1 MNKETRTVRY
11 DEDLGLE
18 AYRFQGIV
26 QPFPNH
32 FHDYYVIGYVE
43 AGLRR
48 LFCKNREYIIKQG
61 DILLFNPRDNHGCAQ
76 SGGETLDYREINIP
90 EDAMLRLSG
99 EISGEGK
106 LWRFSQNVVA
116 DHDAAL
122 CLRSLHQMMMAGG
135 ERFAKEEALL
145 LLLSMLMERYGEA
158 FAYRVPECGEGL
170 EKACAFMEAHYAERI
185 SLEQVCRCSALS
197 GSSLLRAFTREKG
210 VTPYRYLQSVRVSR
224 AKALLEAGV
233 SPVEAALQAGFSD
246 QSHLSNCFHTYIGL
260 SPAAYRRIFQN

>member
-1 MNKETRTVRY
+1 MSKETRTVRY

-48 LFCKNREYIIKQG
+48 LLCKNREYIIKQG
-61 DILLFNPRDNHGCAQ
+61 DILLFNPRDSHGCTQ

-90 EDAMLRLSG
+90 ADAMLRLSG
-99 EISGEGK
+99 EITGEQE
-106 LWRFSQNVVA
+106 LRQFSQNVIA
-116 DHDAAL
+116 DQDAAL
-122 CLRSLHQMMMAGG
+122 CLRALHQMIMTGG
-135 ERFAKEEALL
+135 ERFAKEEALF
-145 LLLSMLMERYGEA
+145 LLLSILMERYGQP
-158 FAYRVPECGEGL
+158 FAYHIPECRDAL
-170 EKACAFMEAHYAERI
+170 EKACAFMEARYAEHI
-185 SLEQVCRCSALS
+185 SLEQLCQCSALS
-197 GSSLLRAFTREKG
+197 RSTLLRAFTREKG
-210 VTPYRYLQSVRVSR
+210 VTPYRYLQSIRIS
-224 AKALLEAGV
+224 KARSLLESGA
-233 SPVEAALQAGFSD
+233 SPIETALQSGFSD

>member
-1 MNKETRTVRY
+1 MSRETRTVRY
-11 DEDLGLE
+11 DEELGLE

-61 DILLFNPRDNHGCAQ
+61 DILLFNPHDNHGCTQ

-90 EDAMLRLSG
+90 EDAMLRLAEEIAG
-99 EISGEGK
+99 ERK
-106 LWRFSQNVVA
+106 LWRFSQNVIV
-116 DHDAAL
+116 DRDAAL
-122 CLRSLHQMMMAGG
+122 CLKALHRMMMDGG
-135 ERFAKEEALL
+135 ERFAREEALF
-145 LLLSMLMERYGEA
+145 LLLSLLMERYGQP
-158 FAYRVPECGEGL
+158 FACRIPECGDGL
-170 EKACAFMEAHYAERI
+170 EKACAFMEAHYAEHI
-185 SLEQVCRCSALS
+185 SLEQLCRCSALS
-197 GSSLLRAFTREKG
+197 KSTLLRAFTREKG
-210 VTPYRYLQSVRVSR
+210 VTPYRYLQSVRISR
-224 AKALLEAGV
+224 AKALLEAGA
-233 SPVEAALQAGFSD
+233 SPIEAALQAGFAD